1 MGTGFLAA
9 AALLHN
15 VPLGAPGRA
24 LLASLLTSA
33 ASSGLDRLLTSEYS
47 PRRALYMAHPWML
60 WTNVVPDILIFA
72 AYVLFFIGITRLMQK
87 LRQIESFR
95 SWLWVISAV
104 RIFIVA
110 SGTMVLIRIGN
121 IWLPVYQ
128 LSFALKIVCGLA
140 SLPAA
145 LIFARQSPAISTQ
158 IQRFFDLL
166 AAQRSQS
173 DDLRKS
179 EELLDRTGRLAGIGG
194 WSLDLVTNEVEWSAE
209 TRRIHAAPPDYKP
222 TLQDALKCYPPEVR
236 PQVISALLT
245 ASAGG
250 PGWDLELPFTRL
262 DGESIWVRCIGE
274 VDMHDGKPARVVGAF
289 QDITT
294 IVAAR
299 EALKMANER
308 VSIATQSG
316 QIGIFDWDIKP
327 DRCTADPWMHTLYGM
342 TPTAEPGSLAY
353 WAKNIHPE
361 DRPGVI
367 EALEDAIADRR
378 PYDTEFRVVWPDSSI
393 HHIRASAKVTRDEF
407 GTAVRMFGVNWDV
420 TEFRRLTAELAE
432 QHDLLRVTLQ
442 SIGDGVITTD
452 VHRNVSWLNPVAE
465 RMTGWSAAEATGK
478 PLTQIFNTLNAE
490 TREPAD
496 SHVAN
501 PVAHHPAPANTA
513 TLARHTLLVARDGT
527 EYGVENQAA
536 PIRNGNG
543 ELIGSILVFRD
554 VTEQR
559 RHAAE
564 TDRVS
569 KLQIELKTK
578 DEFLSHVSHELRSPL
593 TSIYSFTSIIS
604 DGLAGETNPE
614 QTEYLQIILKNAVQL
629 QSMIEDL
636 LTVTQ
641 TREGKLSIEL
651 QCVPVADAVTDALHT
666 LRSAAAT
673 KQIHLTAADCANLL
687 PVCADPT
694 RLRQVLIILLDNAIK
709 FTPEEGSVHVAV
721 AERGDG
727 MLLFTVTDTG
737 CGIPEEMSTRVF
749 ENLYQI
755 TGSASPDTSVQGRIG
770 LGLGLHIARNL
781 ITRQGGYI
789 WVESAPEQGSVF
801 AFTLPIFL
809 KDGVLPVD
817 SRNSN
822 PPRRRRTDFAPAEP
836 PVADQPKL
844 VPAA

>member
-1 MGTGFLAA
+1 MGQS
-9 AALLHN
+9 
-15 VPLGAPGRA
+15 
-24 LLASLLTSA
+24 LLATASVIHLIARGVLVRSIA
-33 ASSGLDRLLTSEYS
+33 AFAVPSGLERLLTSEYS
-47 PRRALYMAHPWML
+47 PRRALYMAHPWLL
-60 WTNVVPDILIFA
+60 WTNVVPDILIFS
-72 AYVLFFIGITRLMQK
+72 AYALFFTGITRLIRK

-104 RIFIVA
+104 RIFILA
-110 SGTMVLIRIGN
+110 SGTMVMIRVIY
-121 IWLPVYQ
+121 IWFPVYQ
-128 LSFALKIVCGLA
+128 VSLALKIICGLA

-145 LIFARQSPAISTQ
+145 LIFARQAPSISEQ

-166 AAQRSQS
+166 TAQQSQS
-173 DDLRKS
+173 EELRKS
-179 EELLDRTGRLAGIGG
+179 EALLDRTGRLAGIGG
-194 WSLDLVTNEVEWSAE
+194 WSLDLITNEVTWSVE
-209 TRRIHAAPPDYKP
+209 THRIHAAPPGYVP
-222 TLQDALKCYPPEVR
+222 NLTDALKCYPPEVR
-236 PQVISALLT
+236 PQVIAAILT

-250 PGWDLELPFTRL
+250 PGWDMELPFTRL
-262 DGESIWVRCIGE
+262 DGASVWVRLIGE
-274 VDMHDGKPARVVGAF
+274 VDMHDGKPVRLVGAF
-289 QDITT
+289 QDITA
-294 IVAAR
+294 IVTAR
-299 EALKMANER
+299 EALKMATER

-316 QIGIFDWDIKP
+316 QIGIFDWDIKA
-327 DRCTADPWMHTLYGM
+327 DLCTADPWMHTLYGM
-342 TPTAEPGSLAY
+342 PASDQPGSLAY
-353 WAKNIHPE
+353 WAKPMHPE
-361 DRPGVI
+361 DRPGVV

-378 PYDTEFRVVWPDSSI
+378 PYDTEFRVVWPDGSI
-393 HHIRASAKVTRDEF
+393 HYIRASAKVTRDEF

-465 RMTGWSAAEATGK
+465 RMTGWTTAEAAGK
-478 PLTQIFNTLNAE
+478 PLAEIFNTLNAE
-490 TREPAD
+490 TREPAENPLD
-496 SHVAN
+496 NYPAQAN
-501 PVAHHPAPANTA
+501 LVR
-513 TLARHTLLVARDGT
+513 LARQTLLVSRDST
-527 EYGVENQAA
+527 EYGIENQAA
-536 PIRNGNG
+536 PIRDGNG
-543 ELIGSILVFRD
+543 HLIGNILVFRD

-559 RHAAE
+559 RLTAE

-593 TSIYSFTSIIS
+593 TSIYSFSSIIA
-604 DGLAGETNPE
+604 DGLAGDTNPE

-651 QCVPVADAVTDALHT
+651 KCVSVAEAVTDALHT
-666 LRSAAAT
+666 LRSAAAA
-673 KQIHLTAADCANLL
+673 KQIHLTAADCGNVL

-709 FTPEEGSVHVAV
+709 FTPEEGSVHVSV
-721 AERGDG
+721 TERGDG

-737 CGIPEEMSTRVF
+737 CGIPEEMRTRVF

-755 TGSASPDTSVQGRIG
+755 TGPAQPDTSQQGRIG